1 MTQYTNIVS
10 VPAGVWT
17 NIGAA
22 PAVVQLA
29 GIVPVQII
37 AADTQ
42 PSGTQGYALANN
54 GISPPRL
61 PVTIATT
68 LWAFVPAGT
77 PAGSVVVQSL
87 PSVANPLAI
96 FDAYLQPQVLTWTSG
111 TSLNTAMTLN
121 TQGMDSV
128 ALTIQTSGSITAGAV
143 TFEVYDGANWV
154 AIKCARETSYNTDS
168 VYSMIGTTTVIQ
180 GWTVPAAAFPQ
191 CRVRLST
198 AIVGAG
204 SALVTGI
211 VSSAPDVSITT
222 TGLDPLQA
230 MHPGVLTLQAQQVLA
245 VGASSAQSAVVQA
258 NTNRVTLA
266 STTGCW
272 VAFGTSPTASAAAG
286 SIYVPPN
293 VAMPPISVQS
303 GVTKIA
309 VIQASAAGTLSIIES
324 L

>member
-1 MTQYTNIVS
+1 MTQYTNIVP

-17 NIGAA
+17 NIGTS
-22 PAVVQLA
+22 PAIVQLA

-37 AADTQ
+37 AADAQ

-54 GISPPRL
+54 GVSPAQLQVP
-61 PVTIATT
+61 IATT
-68 LWAFVPAGT
+68 LWAFVPTGSA
-77 PAGSVVVQSL
+77 AGSVVVQGL
-87 PSVANPLAI
+87 PSVSNPLAI
-96 FDAYLQPQVLTWTSG
+96 FDAYLQPQVLTWSSATA
-111 TSLNTAMTLN
+111 LNTAMSLN

-128 ALTIQTSGSITAGAV
+128 AVTVQTTGTITAGAV

-154 AIKCARETSYNTDS
+154 AIKCARESSYNTDS
-168 VYSMIGTTTVIQ
+168 TYSMIGTTTVIQ
-180 GWTVPAAAFPQ
+180 GWTLPAAGFPQ

-204 SALVTGI
+204 TALITGI

-222 TGLDPLQA
+222 VGLDPLQA
-230 MHPGVLTLQAQQVLA
+230 MHPGVLTLQAEQVVA
-245 VGASSAQSAVVQA
+245 VGGSSVQSAVVQA
-258 NTNRVTLA
+258 NTNRVTLS

-293 VAMPPISVQS
+293 VVMPPIAVAS
-303 GVTKIA
+303 GSTKIA